1 MEVGFL
7 FETFVLLNMELN
19 QSLPT
24 YYVYPSALN
33 GAILW
38 ASSYRYSIYN
48 TERGVVVIEINTYYK
63 YACPAVFPTIPT
75 ICNLICQQLFIL
87 FCRKSC
93 CNCIILLYIVGIGSV

>member
-1 MEVGFL
+1 MAVGFL
-7 FETFVLLNMELN
+7 FETLVLLNMLLN

-48 TERGVVVIEINTYYK
+48 TERGVVVIEIPTTNTL
-63 YACPAVFPTIPT
+63 VLQFFR
-75 ICNLICQQLFIL
+75 QLP
-87 FCRKSC
+87 
-93 CNCIILLYIVGIGSV
+93 LYVI